1 MTLEL
6 PSVPIGAAA
15 SGAVIGGV
23 VAFITIT
30 VLIGMST
37 TVLVKKSSRRFIVA
51 GKSLPLFF
59 VGTMLTAQAID
70 GNGTLGNSGLAYD
83 YGFWAGAVF
92 PIALAV
98 CLFLTGAVFA
108 RRLNKMNLLTLPDF
122 YYRRYGTAVEGMVGV
137 LMAISFIILVA
148 GNFAATAFILQAVF
162 DISFTSALFLGAFII
177 LAYTAGGGLFSCAYT
192 DIFQIYVAIF
202 GFLAAFAYI
211 ALGYAGPSWNDMI
224 NGVPD
229 SYLDFS
235 GLTDKS
241 NGAFLNWGTFFAVA
255 IGDIIA
261 LDFMERVFAARD
273 GRTAARGAYWAGS
286 LTLLVAFPVA
296 MLGIFAVTLF
306 PESTNS
312 FLVYPQI
319 AIEIVP
325 AWIGILMLAGVLGA
339 SMSTA
344 NGGILALSSV
354 VSRNFIQREV
364 QAKLLKRPPMGNRR
378 LLMTTR
384 LFLVPVVLLSLWF
397 AYEKPQPGTLLA
409 LAFDVVL
416 AGCFVPILLGLYWR
430 KANTPA
436 AVAAVL
442 VGTITRLIGY
452 MYFNEIW
459 FSPSEDALSYVGI
472 ETMIPP
478 VLSLITFVG
487 VALATQE
494 RHPGYVLHGVV
505 DYVPPD
511 EDVVT
516 GEDLKGFVPPLVPPA
531 AAPVHAK

>member
-1 MTLEL
+1 MTSETLLL
-6 PSVPIGAAA
+6 PVGAAA
-15 SGAVIGGV
+15 SGVVIAGV
-23 VAFITIT
+23 VAFIAIT
-30 VLIGMST
+30 VIIGIST

-83 YGFWAGAVF
+83 FGFWAGAVF

-108 RRLNKMNLLTLPDF
+108 RKLNRMNLLTLPDF
-122 YYRRYGTAVEGMVGV
+122 YYRRYGTAVEGPVGV
-137 LMAISFIILVA
+137 LMGISFIILVA

-162 DISFTSALFLGAFII
+162 DIEFATALVLGAAII

-192 DIFQIYVAIF
+192 DIFQIYLAIF
-202 GFLAAFAYI
+202 GFIAAFAYI
-211 ALGYAGPSWNDMI
+211 ALGYAGPSWDELI

-235 GLTDKS
+235 GLTDKD
-241 NGAFLNWGTFFAVA
+241 NGAILNWGTFFAVA
-255 IGDIIA
+255 LGDIIA

-273 GRTAARGAYWAGS
+273 GKTAARGAYWAGS
-286 LTLLVAFPVA
+286 LTLLIAFPVA
-296 MLGIFAVTLF
+296 MIGIFAVTLV
-306 PESTNS
+306 PEAESS

-319 AIEIVP
+319 AIDIVP
-325 AWIGILMLAGVLGA
+325 PWIGILMLAGVLGA

-344 NGGILALSSV
+344 NGGILALSAV
-354 VSRNFIQREV
+354 ISRNFIQREV
-364 QAKLLKRPPMGNRR
+364 MSKLLKRPPMGNAR
-378 LLMTTR
+378 LLLLTR
-384 LFLVPVVLLSLWF
+384 VFLIPVVILALWF

-416 AGCFVPILLGLYWR
+416 AGSFVPILLGLYWN
-430 KANTPA
+430 KSNTPA
-436 AVAAVL
+436 ALAAVI
-442 VGTITRLIGY
+442 VGTVTRLIGY
-452 MYFNEIW
+452 MFMNEIW
-459 FSPSEDALSYVGI
+459 FSPSADALSYVGI

-478 VLSLITFVG
+478 ILSLITFVG

-494 RHPGYVLHGVV
+494 KYPGYVLHGVV
-505 DYVPPD
+505 EYVPPD
-511 EDVVT
+511 DDIVT
-516 GEDLKGFVPPLVPPA
+516 GDDLKGYVPPLTAPA
-531 AAPVHAK
+531 RAK